1 MAAVDAGLSVLRVIN
16 GKGINPTMS
25 VRYFSH
31 TYMRDDQDFMFV
43 LSKQPDG
50 VDD

>member
-16 GKGINPTMS
+16 GKGINPTIS

-31 TYMRDDQDFMFV
+31 TYMRDD
-43 LSKQPDG
+43 
-50 VDD
+50 